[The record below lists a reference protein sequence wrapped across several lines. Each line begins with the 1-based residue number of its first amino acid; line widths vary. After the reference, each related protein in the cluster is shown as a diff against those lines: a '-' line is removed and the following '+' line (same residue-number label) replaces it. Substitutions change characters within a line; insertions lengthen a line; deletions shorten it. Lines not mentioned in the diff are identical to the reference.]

1 MSSPKTQFF
10 EKILE
15 SFGMMKKEY
24 KDQTGELE
32 EAPARKDCFLI
43 DGSSD
48 THAATD
54 SLSDKDVRYS
64 VTRA

>member
-1 MSSPKTQFF
+1 MSSPKTQIF
-10 EKILE
+10 EEILG
-15 SFGMMKKEY
+15 SFGVMKKAY
-24 KDQTGELE
+24 KNQTGKLW
-32 EAPARKDCFLI
+32 EAPARKDYFLI

-48 THAATD
+48 THAATG